1 MKLFSGLRKL
11 RKLERIQ
18 LPFLKS
24 VFDFDILVEVG
35 YAEEMGQ
42 PLSLKRFYLLNICS
56 RSTSRRK
63 LARLVD
69 QGIIIRRKNASDN
82 RASLLLVSPS
92 AVKMLSKY
100 GGMLMS
106 ISASH
111 FK

>member
-1 MKLFSGLRKL
+1 MKLFTGLRKI
-11 RKLERIQ
+11 RKLERVQ

-24 VFDFDILVEVG
+24 VFDFDIVVEIG
-35 YAEEMGQ
+35 YAEEIGQ

-69 QGIIIRRKNASDN
+69 QGTIIRRKDASDN
-82 RASLLLVSPS
+82 RATRLLVSPS

-100 GGMLMS
+100 GGMLIS
-106 ISASH
+106 ITASH

>member
-1 MKLFSGLRKL
+1 LFTGLRKI

-42 PLSLKRFYLLNICS
+42 PLSLKGFYLLNICS

-63 LARLVD
+63 LARLVS
-69 QGIIIRRKNASDN
+69 QGVIIRRKNSSDN
-82 RASLLLVSPS
+82 RASLLSVSPS

-100 GGMLMS
+100 GGMLTS

>member
-1 MKLFSGLRKL
+1 MKLFSGLRKI

-69 QGIIIRRKNASDN
+69 QGIIIRRKNSSDN

-106 ISASH
+106 VSASH

>member
-1 MKLFSGLRKL
+1 MKLFAGLRKI

-69 QGIIIRRKNASDN
+69 QGIIIRRKHASDN

-92 AVKMLSKY
+92 AVKMLGKY

>member
-92 AVKMLSKY
+92 AVKMLGKY